1 MNIVEVQEV
10 MGVRKIDFKV
20 GSGLLSWSLSTLQAS

>member
-10 MGVRKIDFKV
+10 MGVRKIRLQGRV
-20 GSGLLSWSLSTLQAS
+20 GST